1 MTMKTRAIIIL
12 TVLLAV
18 PATSAFAK
26 PKGWKE
32 PKPPAADA
40 NAVNHVVRPG
50 ETLSSI
56 AEKYYGNRY
65 DWVRL
70 KEYNPQIEN
79 PDKVP
84 IGEIV
89 FVPDPHTRV
98 VSSGPGRTSLN
109 PGGGR
114 LLGFMPNLSGVTF
127 FGRTIYQIALILMIW
142 FFFHFTSQGLFVWF
156 AAHLAFVQDVTIKK
170 AMRATLQS
178 ESLAFL
184 SLLMVGVIGLV
195 LLYVGTTSPGKPVSA
210 ELFGTAEEYLGS
222 PTGILVFGLL
232 IVGLYGFLGLRFVPP
247 AFGVQPGRGV
257 AIVLIAILLPHLI
270 GFYLVGHR
278 MGLIS

>member
-1 MTMKTRAIIIL
+1 MTMKTRATIVL
-12 TVLLAV
+12 FALLAF
-18 PATSAFAK
+18 PASQAIAG
-26 PKGWKE
+26 PKGGRSEIKV
-32 PKPPAADA
+32 PVDA
-40 NAVNHVVRPG
+40 NKVNHTVQRG

-79 PDKVP
+79 PDKIP

-89 FVPDPHTRV
+89 FVPDPKNRV
-98 VSSGPGRTSLN
+98 AASSPGQISLN
-109 PGGGR
+109 PAN

-127 FGRTIYQIALILMIW
+127 FGRTLYQIALILMIW
-142 FFFHFTSQGLFVWF
+142 FLFHFTSQGLFVWF
-156 AAHLAFVQDVTIKK
+156 AAHLAFVKDVTIKK
-170 AMRATLQS
+170 ALRATLQS

-184 SLLMVGVIGLV
+184 SLLMVGVIGLM
-195 LLYVGTTSPGKPVSA
+195 LLYVGTTSPGKPVSP
-210 ELFGTAEEYLGS
+210 ELFGTAEQYLGS
-222 PTGILVFGLL
+222 PTGIMVFGLL
-232 IVGLYGFLGLRFVPP
+232 IVGLYGFLGLRFIPP
-247 AFGVQPGRGV
+247 AFGVQPARGV